1 MATNTKTNYQLH
13 LRGFV
18 GGEDFNTRYVD
29 FILSENEGKEGK
41 ITLTNSQ
48 FDSLE
53 AAIDADNSLFSR
65 LMSRFR
71 RSSVSQ
77 RSTSLARASSLNFVA
92 M

>member
-53 AAIDADNSLFSR
+53 AAIDADKQSI
-65 LMSRFR
+65 
-71 RSSVSQ
+71 Q
-77 RSTSLARASSLNFVA
+77 SLNEQVQTLQRFPA
-92 M
+92 